1 MGRPINK
8 KFFGVEATPTQAKI
22 LANGVVWS
30 NGDVSTDVAIL
41 RQVGS
46 KRYIV
51 TDGTHTEVVTLVPA
65 NSAELL
71 AKGQCAIT
79 ARSTSSEES
88 FMCVKISQY
97 RATVMDDQGKIRN
110 VTWSLPDSKRLG
122 QVELNSTQYRAPE

>member
-1 MGRPINK
+1 M
-8 KFFGVEATPTQAKI
+8 
-22 LANGVVWS
+22 WS

-65 NSAELL
+65 NSVELL
-71 AKGQCAIT
+71 SKGQCAIT
-79 ARSTSSEES
+79 ATSTSSEET
-88 FMCVKISQY
+88 FMCVKIAQY

-110 VTWSLPDSKRLG
+110 VTWSLPGSKRLG